1 MFDYFYHGSIR
12 KLVIAF
18 GSIFDEIYIS
28 RKNDDGT
35 FSKFKV
41 PISYGPKEKFVRK
54 IQELDSNNSESRN
67 TVETILPRIGF
78 EITGM
83 NYDTSRKMNTLNK
96 SYVTRNEK
104 DGTLS
109 YSYSEVPYNVDFTL
123 YIMTRNIDDGYQ
135 IVEQILPYFTPDF
148 TVTMNFT
155 DVDKKVDIPI
165 VLSSISSNEDYE
177 GDLQTRRTVTHTLNF
192 QAKSYIF
199 GPIKN
204 TGLIREIKLTFKE
217 LTGES

>member
-12 KLVIAF
+12 KLVVAF
-18 GSIFDEIYIS
+18 GSIFNEIYIS
-28 RKNDDGT
+28 RKNEDGT
-35 FSKFKV
+35 SSKFKV
-41 PISYGPKEKFVRK
+41 PISYGPKEKFIRK
-54 IQELDSNNSESRN
+54 IQELDSSESRN

-78 EITGM
+78 EITSM
-83 NYDTSRKMNTLNK
+83 NYDTGRKMNSLNK
-96 SYVTRNEK
+96 SYITRNEQ

-155 DVDKKVDIPI
+155 DVDRKVDIPI
-165 VLSSISSNEDYE
+165 VLSSITSNEDYE
-177 GDLQTRRTVTHTLNF
+177 GDLQTRRTVTHTLSF